1 MDRMD
6 YEYEGRKTLGKY
18 GEMRRAYLEEHHP
31 FTFDLMLME
40 GTLWRHLFEVEVEMT
55 SQVNQLIAQL
65 AKQRG
70 INEQLKEVDPIGWAR
85 EMQTIKLQAEEILLP
100 ELIYTED

>member
-6 YEYEGRKTLGKY
+6 ISFEERDTLGKY

-31 FTFDLMLME
+31 ATFDLMLME
-40 GTLWRHLFEVEVEMT
+40 GILWQHLYEVEEEMT
-55 SQVNQLIAQL
+55 SQVNQLIVQL

-70 INEQLKEVDPIGWAR
+70 INEQLKEIDPIGWAR